1 VAVLVVQ
8 GAFRNW
14 NWMIKNTYRHCTRC
28 EAGVSWVQARS
39 AFRQIPGLS
48 FDSASF
54 AFDEMHFRRLQTYRQ
69 IEKIHIRYI
78 LGMVKVSI
86 LQT

>member
-39 AFRQIPGLS
+39 AFRQIP
-48 FDSASF
+48 D
-54 AFDEMHFRRLQTYRQ
+54 YP
-69 IEKIHIRYI
+69 
-78 LGMVKVSI
+78 SI
-86 LQT
+86 LPRLHLTKCISGGCRHIDR

>member
-1 VAVLVVQ
+1 V
-8 GAFRNW
+8 GAGQKC
-14 NWMIKNTYRHCTRC
+14 I
-28 EAGVSWVQARS
+28 SS
-39 AFRQIPGLS
+39 DSGLS

-86 LQT
+86 LQTRAPYMFNGLKRKSLFMIFV